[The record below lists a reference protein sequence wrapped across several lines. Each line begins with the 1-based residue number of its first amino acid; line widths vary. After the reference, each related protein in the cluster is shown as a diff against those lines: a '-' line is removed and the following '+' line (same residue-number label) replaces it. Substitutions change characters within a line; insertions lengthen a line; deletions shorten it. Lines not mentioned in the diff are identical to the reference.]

1 LKPITFEQSLRIN
14 NWDSP
19 SDTITATG
27 PEIHPNKER
36 RMSVRE
42 CAIIQTFPID
52 FKFIGSLGDMYK
64 QIGNAVP
71 VLLAE
76 KIAEV
81 IKLELNTYEQ
91 SKSKFKD
98 IELLEQKYLDKYF
111 YFLKFA
117 EDELLLGF
125 KSKFKIQNDWYPRWN
140 PNEEG
145 KGISDF
151 ATGAERIVY
160 SLLNGKGI
168 GQPNSAPIG
177 ADLFFEVEDAF
188 IHIDLKTV
196 QTRNIGDYTSDIFV
210 GNNQNSYNGK
220 LDVKGIEKK
229 YDEACLPTYYT
240 LPDQSK
246 KICLTYFITILYEET
261 NLEILTISIISMPNG
276 ELFPYYGKRV
286 LKAGKVLYPDGNPK
300 RYTHAKSVRF
310 KWKEVSDFELLEP
323 IKKRIKIAY
332 FNNEMSNEL
341 KEKLKYF
348 DELNKNQNL

>member
-1 LKPITFEQSLRIN
+1 MN
-14 NWDSP
+14 NLS
-19 SDTITATG
+19 
-27 PEIHPNKER
+27 K
-36 RMSVRE
+36 
-42 CAIIQTFPID
+42 
-52 FKFIGSLGDMYK
+52 K
-64 QIGNAVP
+64 QI
-71 VLLAE
+71 
-76 KIAEV
+76 
-81 IKLELNTYEQ
+81 EQ
-91 SKSKFKD
+91 LTK
-98 IELLEQKYLDKYF
+98 IELLEQKYLNKYF

-117 EDELLLGF
+117 EDELLFGF
-125 KSKFKIQNDWYPRWN
+125 KTKYKIKDDWYPKWN

-220 LDVKGIEKK
+220 LDVSGIEKT
-229 YDEACLPTYYT
+229 YDEACLPTFYT
-240 LPDQSK
+240 LSDKTK

-261 NLEILTISIISMPNG
+261 NLDILTISIISMPNG

-300 RYTHAKSVRF
+300 RETHAKSVRF
-310 KWKEVSDFELLEP
+310 KWKEVSEFELLEQN
-323 IKKRIKIAY
+323 KKRVKIAY
-332 FNNEMSNEL
+332 FNNEMNDEL
-341 KEKLKYF
+341 KAKLVYF
-348 DELNKNQNL
+348 DELNKSQNT

>member
-1 LKPITFEQSLRIN
+1 
-14 NWDSP
+14 
-19 SDTITATG
+19 
-27 PEIHPNKER
+27 
-36 RMSVRE
+36 M
-42 CAIIQTFPID
+42 
-52 FKFIGSLGDMYK
+52 
-64 QIGNAVP
+64 
-71 VLLAE
+71 
-76 KIAEV
+76 
-81 IKLELNTYEQ
+81 
-91 SKSKFKD
+91 
-98 IELLEQKYLDKYF
+98 LEQKYLNKYF

-117 EDELLLGF
+117 EDELLFGF
-125 KSKFKIQNDWYPRWN
+125 KTKYKIKDDWYPKWN

-220 LDVKGIEKK
+220 LDVSGIEKT
-229 YDEACLPTYYT
+229 YDEACLPTFYT
-240 LPDQSK
+240 LSDKTK

-261 NLEILTISIISMPNG
+261 NLDILTISIISMPNG

-300 RYTHAKSVRF
+300 RETHAKSVRF
-310 KWKEVSDFELLEP
+310 KWKEVSEFELLEQN
-323 IKKRIKIAY
+323 KKRVKIAY
-332 FNNEMSNEL
+332 FNNEMNDEL
-341 KEKLKYF
+341 KAKLVYF
-348 DELNKNQNL
+348 DELNKSQNT

>member
-1 LKPITFEQSLRIN
+1 MLFGFRT
-14 NWDSP
+14 
-19 SDTITATG
+19 
-27 PEIHPNKER
+27 
-36 RMSVRE
+36 
-42 CAIIQTFPID
+42 
-52 FKFIGSLGDMYK
+52 
-64 QIGNAVP
+64 
-71 VLLAE
+71 
-76 KIAEV
+76 
-81 IKLELNTYEQ
+81 
-91 SKSKFKD
+91 
-98 IELLEQKYLDKYF
+98 KY
-111 YFLKFA
+111 
-117 EDELLLGF
+117 
-125 KSKFKIQNDWYPRWN
+125 KIQNDWLPKWN

-220 LDVKGIEKK
+220 LDVSGVEKT

-240 LPDQSK
+240 LEDGSK

-276 ELFPYYGKRV
+276 ELYPQYGKRV
-286 LKAGKVLYPDGNPK
+286 LKAGKVLYKDDNPK
-300 RYTHAKSVRF
+300 RNTHAKSVRF
-310 KWKEVSDFELLEP
+310 KWKKVSEFELLDSN
-323 IKKRIKIAY
+323 KKRVKIAY
-332 FNNEMSNEL
+332 FNDAMSDEL
-341 KEKLKYF
+341 KTKLAYF
-348 DELNKNQNL
+348 DELNKSQTPW